1 MVGAGRDGIL
11 QFLAVSAAAVGAGVL
26 IPAPHSPQPHKV
38 NGIDALL
45 SLSPFG
51 AAFAPLVGL
60 RLSLVQAPELS
71 GRGRRRGRGR
81 GSRRAVGIGPGRA
94 GMRRL
99 VGQRLDL
106 DSRFLSGVH

>member
-45 SLSPFG
+45 SLSPFRV
-51 AAFAPLVGL
+51 AFAPLVGL

-71 GRGRRRGRGR
+71 GRGRRRGRG
-81 GSRRAVGIGPGRA
+81 SWRAVGIGPGRA
-94 GMRRL
+94 GMLRL
-99 VGQRLDL
+99 VGQHLDL